1 MDLVAILLE
10 ISKYYLMS
18 YRQYKDI
25 IRTLV
30 LGYSHSMKFALGMA
44 VIKNFDDNK
53 TLILAFAIPGYSQSE
68 MLINLLMQSKFTTS

>member
-53 TLILAFAIPGYSQSE
+53 TLI
-68 MLINLLMQSKFTTS
+68 